1 MTSQHIW
8 TLEEGALNYEE
19 HRQLPI
25 TTVEAFTKSEESCE
39 LVLHVE
45 KDADE
50 RYFCETNEQRTNLCN
65 VIEAILTAHSR
76 EYKWFVVPDA
86 KLRKFTTQKSDVD
99 KENFKRPD
107 DDKLVQDHNFQADF
121 TYLAIEGALTEPVNS
136 NGEKLTSQQVEKTEV
151 ADKSVDEEETIAK

>member
-25 TTVEAFTKSEESCE
+25 TTVEAFTLSEESCE

-65 VIEAILTAHSR
+65 VI
-76 EYKWFVVPDA
+76 
-86 KLRKFTTQKSDVD
+86 
-99 KENFKRPD
+99 
-107 DDKLVQDHNFQADF
+107 
-121 TYLAIEGALTEPVNS
+121 
-136 NGEKLTSQQVEKTEV
+136 
-151 ADKSVDEEETIAK
+151 